1 MCLRWWTCK
10 SIRLVCRWD
19 DAQMGKPADGRLAD
33 GKDLQ
38 IADSS
43 VINILHVRVGCLC
56 VSMVLNLHILSGD
69 EVSSACVADSSK
81 RLPNRHATVLRL
93 PPTVPVGC
101 GSKRCHANG
110 CQKWLPEAAAKCCHY
125 CQCIWHALVSRQL
138 RRRLLYHNR
147 YSSTDAVF
155 PGSLQCQSVHFT
167 RACAAHL

>member
-1 MCLRWWTCK
+1 MGRCADGEA
-10 SIRLVCRWD
+10 CRWTISGW
-19 DAQMGKPADGRLAD
+19 GKPADSRFVSDQSPARTGWMPVCKY
-33 GKDLQ
+33 GM
-38 IADSS
+38 
-43 VINILHVRVGCLC
+43 ILH
-56 VSMVLNLHILSGD
+56 IFSGD

-81 RLPNRHATVLRL
+81 RLPHRHATVLRL

-110 CQKWLPEAAAKCCHY
+110 CQTWLPEAAAKCCHY

-138 RRRLLYHNR
+138 RRRLVYHNR